1 MVKLVKFIIPQLKEV
16 SPDWSSAMI
25 PVLLVLALI
34 LAAYWRSLAKILV
47 AALVVLLVIGG
58 VQAFHAIDALVTVS
72 PR

>member
-1 MVKLVKFIIPQLKEV
+1 
-16 SPDWSSAMI
+16 MI

-58 VQAFHAIDALVTVS
+58 VQAFHAIDALITVS